1 MDIARPVVSVPK
13 CRHCQAAR
21 ATRPR
26 RLCFRCYYT
35 PAVRDRYPSE
45 SKFGRRGVGN
55 FCGNAVTPFVPTSAA
70 PGTLEKLAVLEERA
84 RLRQALWHPLDARYP
99 GDARTLRAVQS
110 QKVA

>member
-1 MDIARPVVSVPK
+1 MDLARPVVTVPK
-13 CRHCQAAR
+13 CRHCQGAR

-45 SKFGRRGVGN
+45 SKYGRRGVGN
-55 FCGNAVTPFVPTSAA
+55 FCGNAATPFVPTSAA
-70 PGTLEKLAVLEERA
+70 PGTLAKLAVLEERV
-84 RLRQALWHPLDARYP
+84 RLRHALWHPLDARYP
-99 GDARTLRAVQS
+99 GDRRTLETLQS